1 MIDISNFLFP
11 VLHVEIGL
19 GNDALDSFFDFF
31 NERVENIRANK
42 IMLHN
47 SHLSAK
53 AAYDDTIAKQ
63 LEYNE
68 NESIDLMAF

>member
-31 NERVENIRANK
+31 NERVENISAK
-42 IMLHN
+42 EIKLHN
-47 SHLSAK
+47 SHLSAE
-53 AAYDDTIAKQ
+53 AAYDDTIAKG
-63 LEYNE
+63 LEDNE
-68 NESIDLMAF
+68 NEYIDLMAF